1 MTTLTLTKWEKYF
14 PDIGN
19 NRALPVEG
27 RVYLEVERGLS
38 TRQRQG
44 FYVALAEVMKGVDGA
59 QPEGAPSLAHRI
71 AATLSMHVRYG
82 AEPLKHEGGEVT
94 TLEGYVELVFEM
106 FDRGQRRDFDELIG
120 LVRKANSFGGEDA
133 DFFARPSGTAP
144 GTSDG
149 LSQPTV

>member
-1 MTTLTLTKWEKYF
+1 MQLELTQWDKYF

-19 NRALPVEG
+19 NRTTKGA

-38 TRQRQG
+38 LRRRAG
-44 FYVALAEVMKGVDGA
+44 FYKGLSEVLNAGDSGTLTHRLA
-59 QPEGAPSLAHRI
+59 AH
-71 AATLSMHVRYG
+71 LSQHVRFG
-82 AEPLKHEGGEVT
+82 AEPLKHEEGEVT
-94 TLEGYVELVFEM
+94 TLEGYVELVM
-106 FDRGQRRDFDELIG
+106 LLGHQRYLDELFG

-133 DFFARPSGTAP
+133 DFFERPSGTAP